1 MLRSAVNET
10 KTNIAATLVCNI
22 HGEENKLNK
31 CIMRKRNAETKTKS
45 NLYTQEKFQKA
56 EF

>member
-31 CIMRKRNAETKTKS
+31 CIMRKRKAETKTKS